1 MRPSSAA
8 SLTYHMDLAV
18 GPGTITGF
26 ITTNGDIGVLS
37 TGDIID
43 WDLTLFD
50 GAASLTIQPGT
61 TAVSGSSLTATST
74 GLFFDFSGV
83 SGAFF
88 GFPTHPYLCFEDAT
102 GACSL
107 HPSTISM
114 NVPGGIGA
122 IWADFS
128 GNVEIASAVPIPAAL
143 PLFASG
149 LVGLGLLG
157 WRRKR
162 KALSSQRDRV
172 LRGALRWPRAG
183 PTRRDQAA
191 ASTARLTDCGNA
203 IGRKKVFGYR

>member
-1 MRPSSAA
+1 MLAVAVCLATPSNAA
-8 SLTYHMDLAV
+8 SITYNMDLAL

-37 TGDIID
+37 TGDVID
-43 WDLTLFD
+43 WNLTLSD
-50 GAASLTIQPGT
+50 GAVSLTIQPGT
-61 TAVSGSSLTATST
+61 VAVSGLSLTATSS

-88 GFPTHPYLCFEDAT
+88 GFPTDPYLCFEDAT

-114 NVPGGIGA
+114 NLPGGIGP
-122 IWADFS
+122 FLVSYS

-162 KALSSQRDRV
+162 
-172 LRGALRWPRAG
+172 RA
-183 PTRRDQAA
+183 RIAA
-191 ASTARLTDCGNA
+191 
-203 IGRKKVFGYR
+203 V